1 MTVTGSKFLS
11 LISPTVL
18 DQAHDSI
25 GELLLREYGAI
36 FVAGNGVKPPD
47 RLIFRDEIEVSDF
60 QDRVE
65 IGEVQ
70 FGDIT
75 IEVQR
80 HAAEELQKAVEAGCE
95 AGLSITPRAPD
106 SGRRNYQDTI
116 GLWHSRV
123 EPALDHWTALGRISP
138 EESATIRSLPPFDQV
153 PIVLSLEQ
161 QGIFFAK
168 DLSKSIIYSV
178 APPGAS
184 QHLSMLAFDV
194 AEFSDPQ
201 VRQILADHF
210 WYQTVP
216 SDLPH
221 FTFLGYPAD
230 ELPCLGLKL
239 VETSDRPFWVPD
251 LDPQ

>member
-1 MTVTGSKFLS
+1 MTASSSPFLS
-11 LISPTVL
+11 LILPTVL
-18 DQAHDSI
+18 DQAQDSV

-36 FVAGNGVKPPD
+36 FVAGNGVEPPD

-60 QDRVE
+60 QGRVE
-65 IGEVQ
+65 ISTVQ
-70 FGDIT
+70 FDEIT
-75 IEVQR
+75 IE
-80 HAAEELQKAVEAGCE
+80 LQKRAADGLRKAVDAACE

-138 EESATIRSLPPFDQV
+138 EKSATIRSLPPFDQV
-153 PIVLSLEQ
+153 SIVLSLEQ

-221 FTFLGYPAD
+221 FTYLGVAAD
-230 ELPCLGLKL
+230 ELPGLGLKL
-239 VETSDRPFWVPD
+239 VVNSDRPFWVPD